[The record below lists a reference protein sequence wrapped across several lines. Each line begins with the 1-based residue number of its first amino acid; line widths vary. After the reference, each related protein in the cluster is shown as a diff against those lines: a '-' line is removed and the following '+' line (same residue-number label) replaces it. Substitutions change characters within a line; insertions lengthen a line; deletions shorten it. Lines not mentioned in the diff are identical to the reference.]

1 MRALICSAPHQA
13 EVIDTERVPPG
24 PGEVLVRSRVVGVC
38 HSDLE
43 LLAGRYIVPIRYPGM
58 SPGRPAQL
66 MRHAPNTGRSEA
78 ASPRCRLRANPRPVG
93 VVPDRAAVPD
103 ISCSRAWAAVLG
115 YCGGGGSPPP
125 PWVMPCS

>member
-43 LLAGRYIVPIRYPGM
+43 LLARRYIIPIRYPGM

-66 MRHAPNTGRSEA
+66 MQHAPNTGRSEA
-78 ASPRCRLRANPRPVG
+78 ASPRCRLRANPDQSVLWPTARPSRTLAAAGPGPRSWVTAG
-93 VVPDRAAVPD
+93 VAGR
-103 ISCSRAWAAVLG
+103 RRRG
-115 YCGGGGSPPP
+115 
-125 PWVMPCS
+125 